1 MIKKKMNRFR
11 QKAANLLHR
20 IAERM
25 RFDANFPFGNPNIEL
40 LRYHRDFMFSHKFET
55 VLDIGANVGQS
66 AKKYRALFP
75 NAMIYSFEPLPDC
88 YAQMETAMVGDSRF
102 RAFEMALGDESG
114 TRTFY
119 RSSFAQSSSFLP
131 MADLH
136 KRVAPYSAGSEP
148 CTVRIERLDDLAD
161 QLELRPNMLVKI
173 DVQGFEDAVLRGGE
187 KTIRMAQMLIL
198 EVSFSELYH
207 GQVLFADL
215 VKMLDTWGF
224 KILNLRP
231 AGRDHVTKSMLWA
244 DCAFVADGTS
254 GAARS

>member
-1 MIKKKMNRFR
+1 MLKKNLNLIRT
-11 QKAANLLHR
+11 KAASFLHR
-20 IAERM
+20 IADRM
-25 RFDANFPFGNPNIEL
+25 RLDTNFPFGNPNIKL
-40 LRYHRDFMFSHKFET
+40 LGYHRDFMFGHKFET

-66 AKKYRALFP
+66 AKNYRALFP
-75 NAMIYSFEPLPDC
+75 DAMIYSFEPLPDC
-88 YAQMETAMVGDSRF
+88 YAQMATAMAGDSRF

-119 RSSFAQSSSFLP
+119 RSSFAPSSSFLP

-136 KRVAPYSAGSEP
+136 KRVVPRSAGSEP
-148 CTVRIERLDDLAD
+148 CTVRIERLDDIAD

-215 VKMLDTWGF
+215 VKMLDAWGF

-231 AGRDHVTKSMLWA
+231 LGRDHVTKNMLWA
-244 DCAFVADGTS
+244 DCAFVAVGTS
-254 GAARS
+254 ETTQS